1 MLSLQKNIWYMAAK
15 LSIISVQGKEITIS
29 NINDNDYISLTDMV
43 KGSDGEDHI
52 RNWMRNKNTIEFLG
66 IWEQLNN
73 PLFKG
78 VEFDTFL
85 REAGLNRFNMT
96 PRKWIDSTNAIGIIS
111 KPGRNGGTF
120 AHKDIAFEFGAWI
133 SPVFKL
139 YLIKEYQ
146 KLKEIETNQY
156 NIEWNIKRVLS
167 KANYQLHTDAI
178 NKYVIPKLTIS
189 QKKEWIYANEADM
202 LNIIMF
208 GCTAKQWREAN
219 PQRVLNGENIRDMAS
234 INELAILSNLET
246 LNSSLIKQG
255 ISDIRQRARI
265 LSELAREQKKV
276 LDKYDYVKSVKKLSE
291 SSFIETQDSLSL
303 FDNSLKKDIELRPE
317 EE

>member
-1 MLSLQKNIWYMAAK
+1 MAAK

-208 GCTAKQWREAN
+208 GCTAKQWREVN

-255 ISDIRQRARI
+255 ISDIRQRAKI

-303 FDNSLKKDIELRPE
+303 FDNSFKKALNYDPKKNKKDND
-317 EE
+317 

>member
-1 MLSLQKNIWYMAAK
+1 MVAK
-15 LSIISVQGKEITIS
+15 ILKINVQGNDIAIS

-43 KGSDGEDHI
+43 KGAEGEDHI

-66 IWEQLNN
+66 IWEQINN

-85 REAGLNRFNMT
+85 RDAGLNRFNMT
-96 PRKWIDSTNAIGIIS
+96 PRKWIEATNAIGIIS
-111 KPGRNGGTF
+111 KSGRYGGTF

-146 KLKEIETNQY
+146 KLKEAEGNQL

-167 KANYQLHTDAI
+167 KANYHIHTDAI
-178 NKYVIPKLTIS
+178 DKYIIPKLTIS
-189 QKKEWIYANEADM
+189 QKKEWVYADEADM

-219 PQRVLNGENIRDMAS
+219 PQRVLAGENIRDMAS
-234 INELAILSNLET
+234 INELAILSNIET

-255 ISDIRQRARI
+255 LEKRQRSRI
-265 LSELAREQKKV
+265 LSEMAREQKLV
-276 LDKYDYVKSVKKLSE
+276 LDKYDFVKSVKKTSETALIEAERNAILSP
-291 SSFIETQDSLSL
+291 FDKSLDKALSY
-303 FDNSLKKDIELRPE
+303 DPHKKE
-317 EE
+317 EPSE